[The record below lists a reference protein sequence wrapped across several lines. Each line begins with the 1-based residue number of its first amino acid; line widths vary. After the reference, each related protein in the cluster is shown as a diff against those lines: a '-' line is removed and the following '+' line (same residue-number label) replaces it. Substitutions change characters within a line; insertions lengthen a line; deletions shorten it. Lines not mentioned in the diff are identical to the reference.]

1 MVALRHLVGPE
12 EGRRGRFKSPAR
24 LGASELR
31 GRISM
36 EMQPGQMAYDR
47 ASTVFSPDGRLFQ
60 VEYALQAIQM
70 GGTAVAVAFD
80 GGIVFVAY
88 RNLPVS
94 ALADAGS
101 IEKSFAIDVGLGCVT
116 AGLIADSRV
125 LVEFLRVE
133 AQRHRLAFGE
143 TVPYTVLG
151 HSLGTL
157 LQQYTQ
163 FGGTRPFAVS
173 LLLGGFHG
181 RTPGLLELD
190 PSGATIGWKAY
201 AIGRNR
207 RAVAD
212 YLEEKLS
219 ERPTEESALKLAVQ
233 AVAEGSPTP
242 FQPDALD
249 VAILEPEAELR
260 RLTTAEVSKRVQGL
274 SFIGPPERRGSSR

>member
-1 MVALRHLVGPE
+1 
-12 EGRRGRFKSPAR
+12 
-24 LGASELR
+24 
-31 GRISM
+31 M

-70 GGTAVAVAFD
+70 GGTAVAVTYD
-80 GGIVFVAY
+80 TGIVFVAY

-94 ALADAGS
+94 SLAEAGS
-101 IEKSFAIDVGLGCVT
+101 IEKSFAIDQGLGCVT

-133 AQRHRLAFGE
+133 AQRHRLTYGE
-143 TVPYTVLG
+143 APPFTLLG
-151 HSLGTL
+151 HALGTL

-173 LLLGGFHG
+173 LLLGGFDG
-181 RTPGLLELD
+181 RSPGLVELD

-212 YLEEKLS
+212 FLEEKL
-219 ERPTEESALKLAVQ
+219 PDHLTEDAAFKLAVQ

-242 FQPDALD
+242 FQAEALD
-249 VAILEPEAELR
+249 VAILEPDTDLR
-260 RLTTAEVSKRVQGL
+260 RLAVSEVARRVQGMP
-274 SFIGPPERRGSSR
+274 FIGAPERRPNAR

>member
-1 MVALRHLVGPE
+1 
-12 EGRRGRFKSPAR
+12 
-24 LGASELR
+24 
-31 GRISM
+31 M

-70 GGTAVAVAFD
+70 GGTAVAVTYDA
-80 GGIVFVAY
+80 GVVFVAF

-94 ALADAGS
+94 SLAEAGS
-101 IEKSFAIDVGLGCVT
+101 IEKSFAIDAGLGCVT

-133 AQRHRLAFGE
+133 AQRHKLSYGE
-143 TVPYTVLG
+143 AIPYSVLG
-151 HSLGTL
+151 HALGTL

-173 LLLGGFHG
+173 LLLGGFQG
-181 RTPGLLELD
+181 RTAGLIELD

-212 YLEEKLS
+212 FLEEKITDKL
-219 ERPTEESALKLAVQ
+219 TEETAFKLAVQ

-242 FQPDALD
+242 FLPEALD
-249 VAILEPEAELR
+249 VAILEPDTELR
-260 RLTTAEVSKRVQGL
+260 RLSPSEVAKRVQGMPFVG
-274 SFIGPPERRGSSR
+274 SPEKKSASR

>member
-1 MVALRHLVGPE
+1 
-12 EGRRGRFKSPAR
+12 
-24 LGASELR
+24 
-31 GRISM
+31 M

-70 GGTAVAVAFD
+70 GGTAVAVAYD
-80 GGIVFVAY
+80 NGIVFVAY

-94 ALADAGS
+94 SLAEAGS
-101 IEKSFAIDVGLGCVT
+101 IEKSFAIDAGLGCVT

-133 AQRHRLAFGE
+133 AQRHRLTYGE
-143 TVPYTVLG
+143 SAPYTLLG

-157 LQQYTQ
+157 LQQFTQ

-173 LLLGGFHG
+173 LLLGGFSNG
-181 RTPGLLELD
+181 VPGLVELD

-212 YLEEKLS
+212 FLEEKLP
-219 ERPTEESALKLAVQ
+219 EHLTEESGFKLAVQ

-242 FQPDALD
+242 FQPEALD
-249 VAILEPEAELR
+249 VAILEPGADLR
-260 RLTTAEVSKRVQGL
+260 RLPTPEVARRVQGMP
-274 SFIGPPERRGSSR
+274 FIGAPERKQNGR

>member
-1 MVALRHLVGPE
+1 
-12 EGRRGRFKSPAR
+12 
-24 LGASELR
+24 
-31 GRISM
+31 M

-70 GGTAVAVAFD
+70 GGTAVAVTYD
-80 GGIVFVAY
+80 GGIVFVAF

-94 ALADAGS
+94 SLAESRS
-101 IEKSFAIDVGLGCVT
+101 IEKSFAIDTGLGCVT

-133 AQRHRLAFGE
+133 AQRHRLTYGE
-143 TVPYTVLG
+143 SAPFALLG
-151 HSLGTL
+151 HALGTL

-173 LLLGGFHG
+173 LLLGGFTG
-181 RTPGLLELD
+181 RTPGLIELD

-212 YLEEKLS
+212 YLEEKMPDHLD
-219 ERPTEESALKLAVQ
+219 EAGAFKLAVQ

-242 FQPDALD
+242 FPPEALD
-249 VAILEPEAELR
+249 VAFLEPDSDLR
-260 RLTTAEVSKRVQGL
+260 RLAAAEVARRVQGMP
-274 SFIGPPERRGSSR
+274 FIGSPERSKGTASR

>member
-1 MVALRHLVGPE
+1 
-12 EGRRGRFKSPAR
+12 
-24 LGASELR
+24 
-31 GRISM
+31 M

-70 GGTAVAVAFD
+70 GGTAVAVTYD
-80 GGIVFVAY
+80 TGIIFVAF
-88 RNLPVS
+88 RNLPTS
-94 ALADAGS
+94 SLAESGS
-101 IEKSFAIDVGLGCVT
+101 IEKSFAIDTGLGCVT

-133 AQRHRLAFGE
+133 AQRHRLTFGE
-143 TVPYTVLG
+143 TAPYAVLG
-151 HSLGTL
+151 HALGTL
-157 LQQYTQ
+157 LQQFTQ

-173 LLLGGFHG
+173 LLLGGFNNG
-181 RTPGLLELD
+181 APGLIELD

-212 YLEEKLS
+212 FLEEKVTDHLA
-219 ERPTEESALKLAVQ
+219 EEAAFKLAVQ

-242 FQPDALD
+242 FQPEALD
-249 VAILEPEAELR
+249 VAILEPNSELR
-260 RLTTAEVSKRVQGL
+260 RLVPADVTRRVQGMP
-274 SFIGPPERRGSSR
+274 FIGAPEKKPNNR

>member
-1 MVALRHLVGPE
+1 
-12 EGRRGRFKSPAR
+12 
-24 LGASELR
+24 
-31 GRISM
+31 M

-70 GGTAVAVAFD
+70 GGTAVAVTYSS
-80 GGIVFVAY
+80 GIVFVAF

-94 ALADAGS
+94 SLAEATS
-101 IEKSFAIDVGLGCVT
+101 IEKSFAIDAGLGCVT

-125 LVEFLRVE
+125 LVEFLRLE
-133 AQRHRLAFGE
+133 AQRHRILLGE
-143 TVPYTVLG
+143 SAPYTLLG
-151 HSLGTL
+151 QTLGTH
-157 LQQYTQ
+157 LQQFTQ

-173 LLLGGFHG
+173 LLLGGFTG
-181 RTPGLLELD
+181 GTPGLVELD

-212 YLEEKLS
+212 FLEEKLPA
-219 ERPTEESALKLAVQ
+219 ERSEESAFKLAVQ

-242 FQPDALD
+242 FPAEALD
-249 VAILEPEAELR
+249 VAILEPNAELR
-260 RLTTAEVSKRVQGL
+260 HLGPEEVARRVSGL
-274 SFIGPPERRGSSR
+274 PFIGPSERTKGGR

>member
-1 MVALRHLVGPE
+1 
-12 EGRRGRFKSPAR
+12 
-24 LGASELR
+24 
-31 GRISM
+31 M

-70 GGTAVAVAFD
+70 GGTAVAVTYD
-80 GGIVFVAY
+80 TGIIFVAF
-88 RNLPVS
+88 RNLPTS
-94 ALADAGS
+94 SLAESGS
-101 IEKSFAIDVGLGCVT
+101 IEKSFAVDTGLGCVT

-133 AQRHRLAFGE
+133 AQRHRLTFGE
-143 TVPYTVLG
+143 TAPYAVLG
-151 HSLGTL
+151 HALGTL
-157 LQQYTQ
+157 LQQFTQ

-173 LLLGGFHG
+173 LLLGGFNG
-181 RTPGLLELD
+181 TSPGLIELD

-212 YLEEKLS
+212 FLEEKVTDHLS
-219 ERPTEESALKLAVQ
+219 EEAAFKLAVQ

-242 FQPDALD
+242 FQPEALD
-249 VAILEPEAELR
+249 AAILEPNAELR
-260 RLTTAEVSKRVQGL
+260 RLTPAEVARRVQGL
-274 SFIGPPERRGSSR
+274 PFIGAPEKKSGSR

>member
-1 MVALRHLVGPE
+1 
-12 EGRRGRFKSPAR
+12 
-24 LGASELR
+24 
-31 GRISM
+31 M

-70 GGTAVAVAFD
+70 GGTAVAVTYD
-80 GGIVFVAY
+80 TGIVFVAY

-94 ALADAGS
+94 ALAEASS
-101 IEKSFAIDVGLGCVT
+101 IEKSFAIDTGLGCVT

-125 LVEFLRVE
+125 LVEYLRVE
-133 AQRHRLAFGE
+133 AQRHRITYGE
-143 TVPYTVLG
+143 AAPYGLLG

-157 LQQYTQ
+157 LQQFTQ

-173 LLLGGFHG
+173 LLLGGFNA
-181 RTPGLLELD
+181 RTPGLVELD

-212 YLEEKLS
+212 FLEEKVS
-219 ERPTEESALKLAVQ
+219 DKMAEDAAFKLAVQ

-242 FQPDALD
+242 FQPEALD
-249 VAILEPEAELR
+249 AAILEPESALR
-260 RLTTAEVSKRVQGL
+260 RLPTAEVARRVQGL
-274 SFIGPPERRGSSR
+274 PFIGAPERKSNGR

>member
-1 MVALRHLVGPE
+1 
-12 EGRRGRFKSPAR
+12 
-24 LGASELR
+24 
-31 GRISM
+31 M

-70 GGTAVAVAFD
+70 GGTAVAVTYD
-80 GGIVFVAY
+80 TGIVFVAY

-94 ALADAGS
+94 SLAEASS
-101 IEKSFAIDVGLGCVT
+101 IEKSFAIDAGLGCVT

-133 AQRHRLAFGE
+133 SQRHRIAYSE
-143 TVPYTVLG
+143 SAPYAMLG

-157 LQQYTQ
+157 LQQFTQ

-173 LLLGGFHG
+173 LLLGGFSNG
-181 RTPGLLELD
+181 QAGLVELD

-212 YLEEKLS
+212 YLEEKIS
-219 ERPTEESALKLAVQ
+219 DRRDEAAAFELAVK
-233 AVAEGSPTP
+233 AVAEGSPSP
-242 FQPDALD
+242 FPPEALD
-249 VAILEPEAELR
+249 VSILEPDRELR
-260 RLTTAEVSKRVQGL
+260 RLTPVEIAKRVQGMP
-274 SFIGPPERRGSSR
+274 FIGTPERKPNGR

>member
-1 MVALRHLVGPE
+1 
-12 EGRRGRFKSPAR
+12 
-24 LGASELR
+24 
-31 GRISM
+31 M

-70 GGTAVAVAFD
+70 GGTAVAVTYT
-80 GGIVFVAY
+80 GGIVFVAF

-94 ALADAGS
+94 SLAESGS
-101 IEKSFAIDVGLGCVT
+101 IEKSFAIDTGLGCVT

-125 LVEFLRVE
+125 LVEFLRLE
-133 AQRHRLAFGE
+133 AQRHRITWGE
-143 TVPYTVLG
+143 SAPFSLLG
-151 HSLGTL
+151 HSLGGH
-157 LQQYTQ
+157 LQQFTQ

-173 LLLGGFHG
+173 LLLGGFTNG
-181 RTPGLLELD
+181 VPGLLELD

-212 YLEEKLS
+212 FLEEKIAA
-219 ERPTEESALKLAVQ
+219 ERTEDSAFRLAVQ

-242 FQPDALD
+242 FPPEALD
-249 VAILEPEAELR
+249 VAILEPDSELR
-260 RLTTAEVSKRVQGL
+260 RLSAPEVARRVSGMP
-274 SFIGPPERRGSSR
+274 FIGTGERSKTGK

>member
-1 MVALRHLVGPE
+1 
-12 EGRRGRFKSPAR
+12 
-24 LGASELR
+24 
-31 GRISM
+31 
-36 EMQPGQMAYDR
+36 MAYDR

-70 GGTAVAVAFD
+70 GGTAVAVTYE

-94 ALADAGS
+94 SLAEAGS
-101 IEKSFAIDVGLGCVT
+101 IEKSFAIDPGLGCVT

-125 LVEFLRVE
+125 LVEFLRLE
-133 AQRHRLAFGE
+133 AQRHRITFGE
-143 TVPYTVLG
+143 AAPYTLLG
-151 HSLGTL
+151 HTLGTH

-173 LLLGGFHG
+173 LLLGGFSPEG
-181 RTPGLLELD
+181 TPGLLELD

-212 YLEEKLS
+212 FLEEKVGPA
-219 ERPTEESALKLAVQ
+219 RTEETAFRLAVQ

-242 FQPDALD
+242 FPPEALD
-249 VAILEPEAELR
+249 AAILEPDTELR
-260 RLTTAEVSKRVQGL
+260 RLPSAEVTRRVAGL
-274 SFIGPPERRGSSR
+274 PFIGTPDRTNRPPK

>member
-1 MVALRHLVGPE
+1 
-12 EGRRGRFKSPAR
+12 
-24 LGASELR
+24 
-31 GRISM
+31 M

-70 GGTAVAVAFD
+70 GGTAVAVTYD

-94 ALADAGS
+94 SLAESGS
-101 IEKSFAIDVGLGCVT
+101 IEKSFAIDPGLGCVT

-125 LVEFLRVE
+125 LVEFLRLE
-133 AQRHRLAFGE
+133 AQRHRITFGE
-143 TVPYTVLG
+143 AAPYTLLG
-151 HSLGTL
+151 HTLGTH
-157 LQQYTQ
+157 LQQFTQ

-173 LLLGGFHG
+173 LLLGGFASDG
-181 RTPGLLELD
+181 APGLIELD

-212 YLEEKLS
+212 FLEEKITATRS
-219 ERPTEESALKLAVQ
+219 EETAFKLAVQ

-242 FQPDALD
+242 FPAEALD
-249 VAILEPEAELR
+249 AAILEPEKDLR
-260 RLTTAEVSKRVQGL
+260 RLVPAEVARRVSGL
-274 SFIGPPERRGSSR
+274 PFIGPSERANKPAK

>member
-1 MVALRHLVGPE
+1 
-12 EGRRGRFKSPAR
+12 
-24 LGASELR
+24 
-31 GRISM
+31 M

-70 GGTAVAVAFD
+70 GGTAVAVTYEN
-80 GGIVFVAY
+80 GIVFVAY

-94 ALADAGS
+94 SLAEAGS
-101 IEKSFAIDVGLGCVT
+101 IEKCFAIDTGLGCVT

-133 AQRHRLAFGE
+133 AQRHRLTYGE
-143 TVPYTVLG
+143 SAPYTLLG

-173 LLLGGFHG
+173 LLLGGFTN
-181 RTPGLLELD
+181 RVPGLIELD

-212 YLEEKLS
+212 YLEEKMPDHLS
-219 ERPTEESALKLAVQ
+219 EADGFKLAVQ

-242 FQPDALD
+242 FQAEALD
-249 VAILEPEAELR
+249 VSFLEPDADLR
-260 RLTTAEVSKRVQGL
+260 RLPTAEVARRVQGMP
-274 SFIGPPERRGSSR
+274 FIGTPERKSSSR

>member
-1 MVALRHLVGPE
+1 
-12 EGRRGRFKSPAR
+12 
-24 LGASELR
+24 
-31 GRISM
+31 M

-70 GGTAVAVAFD
+70 GGTAVAVTYST
-80 GGIVFVAY
+80 GIVFVAF

-94 ALADAGS
+94 SLADAGS
-101 IEKSFAIDVGLGCVT
+101 VEKSFAIDTGLGCVT

-133 AQRHRLAFGE
+133 AQRHRLTFGE
-143 TVPYTVLG
+143 AAPYTLLG
-151 HSLGTL
+151 HALGTL
-157 LQQYTQ
+157 LQQFTQ

-173 LLLGGFHG
+173 LLLGGFDG
-181 RTPGLLELD
+181 DAPGLVELD

-212 YLEEKLS
+212 FLEEKVTDKLD
-219 ERPTEESALKLAVQ
+219 EDAAFKLAVQ

-242 FQPDALD
+242 FPPEALD
-249 VAILEPEAELR
+249 AAILQPNAELR
-260 RLTTAEVSKRVQGL
+260 RLPAAEVARRVQGL
-274 SFIGPPERRGSSR
+274 SFIGTPERKGNGR

>member
-1 MVALRHLVGPE
+1 
-12 EGRRGRFKSPAR
+12 
-24 LGASELR
+24 
-31 GRISM
+31 M

-70 GGTAVAVAFD
+70 GGTAVAVTFD

-94 ALADAGS
+94 QLAEAGS
-101 IEKSFAIDVGLGCVT
+101 IEKSFALDAGLGCVT

-125 LVEFLRVE
+125 LVDFLRLE
-133 AQRHRLAFGE
+133 AQRYRISFGE
-143 TVPYTVLG
+143 TIPTPLLA
-151 HSLGTL
+151 SALGTH
-157 LQQYTQ
+157 LQQFTQ

-173 LLLGGFHG
+173 LLLGGFSTD
-181 RTPGLLELD
+181 RPELIELD

-207 RAVAD
+207 RQVAD
-212 YLEEKLS
+212 FLEEKLPES
-219 ERPTEESALKLAVQ
+219 RNEETAFRLAVQ

-242 FQPDALD
+242 FSADALD
-249 VAILEPEAELR
+249 IALLGPNQELR
-260 RLTTAEVSKRVQGL
+260 RLPSAEVARRVQGL
-274 SFIGPPERRGSSR
+274 PFIGAPERKGSGR

>member
-1 MVALRHLVGPE
+1 
-12 EGRRGRFKSPAR
+12 
-24 LGASELR
+24 
-31 GRISM
+31 M

-70 GGTAVAVAFD
+70 GGTAVAVTYD
-80 GGIVFVAY
+80 TGIVFVAY

-94 ALADAGS
+94 SLAEAGS
-101 IEKSFAIDVGLGCVT
+101 IEKSFAIDSGLGCVT

-125 LVEFLRVE
+125 LVEYLRVE
-133 AQRHRLAFGE
+133 AQRHRITYGE
-143 TVPYTVLG
+143 AAPYGLLG

-157 LQQYTQ
+157 LQQFTQ

-173 LLLGGFHG
+173 LLLGGFNG
-181 RTPGLLELD
+181 RAPGLVELD

-212 YLEEKLS
+212 YLEEKVTDKLN
-219 ERPTEESALKLAVQ
+219 EEAAFKLAVQ

-242 FQPDALD
+242 FQPEALD
-249 VAILEPEAELR
+249 AAILEPESALR
-260 RLTTAEVSKRVQGL
+260 RLPTTEVARRVQGL
-274 SFIGPPERRGSSR
+274 PFIGAPERKTNGR

>member
-1 MVALRHLVGPE
+1 
-12 EGRRGRFKSPAR
+12 
-24 LGASELR
+24 
-31 GRISM
+31 M

-70 GGTAVAVAFD
+70 GGTAVAVTFNR
-80 GGIVFVAY
+80 GIVFVAY

-94 ALADAGS
+94 SLAEAGS
-101 IEKSFAIDVGLGCVT
+101 IEKSFAIDTGLGCVT

-125 LVEFLRVE
+125 LVEFLRLE
-133 AQRHRLAFGE
+133 AQRHRITWGE
-143 TVPYTVLG
+143 PAPFTVLG
-151 HSLGTL
+151 HSLGTH
-157 LQQYTQ
+157 LQQFTQ

-173 LLLGGFHG
+173 LLLGGFTG
-181 RTPGLLELD
+181 DVPGLIELD

-212 YLEEKLS
+212 FLEEKLGTERS
-219 ERPTEESALKLAVQ
+219 EEAAFKLAVQ

-242 FQPDALD
+242 FPPEALD
-249 VAILEPEAELR
+249 VAILEPEQELR
-260 RLTTAEVSKRVQGL
+260 RLPVAEVARRVNGM
-274 SFIGPPERRGSSR
+274 SFIGPAERNRK

>member
-1 MVALRHLVGPE
+1 
-12 EGRRGRFKSPAR
+12 
-24 LGASELR
+24 
-31 GRISM
+31 M

-70 GGTAVAVAFD
+70 GGTAVAVTYDA
-80 GGIVFVAY
+80 GIVFVAF

-94 ALADAGS
+94 SLAESSS
-101 IEKSFAIDVGLGCVT
+101 IEKSFAIDAGLGCVT

-125 LVEFLRVE
+125 LVEFLRLE
-133 AQRHRLAFGE
+133 AQRHRILLGE
-143 TVPYTVLG
+143 TIPYALLG
-151 HSLGTL
+151 QTLGTH
-157 LQQYTQ
+157 LQQFTQ

-173 LLLGGFHG
+173 LLLGGFAG
-181 RTPGLLELD
+181 GTPGLVELD

-212 YLEEKLS
+212 FLEEKLTDA
-219 ERPTEESALKLAVQ
+219 RTEESAFKLAVQ

-242 FQPDALD
+242 FPPEALD
-249 VAILEPEAELR
+249 VAVLEPDAELR
-260 RLTTAEVSKRVQGL
+260 HLAPDEVGRRVAGL
-274 SFIGPPERRGSSR
+274 PFIGTPDRSKGAR

>member
-1 MVALRHLVGPE
+1 
-12 EGRRGRFKSPAR
+12 
-24 LGASELR
+24 
-31 GRISM
+31 M

-70 GGTAVAVAFD
+70 GGTAVAVAYET
-80 GGIVFVAY
+80 GIVFVAY

-94 ALADAGS
+94 SLAEAGS
-101 IEKSFAIDVGLGCVT
+101 IEKSFAIDAGLGCVT

-133 AQRHRLAFGE
+133 AQRHRLTYGE
-143 TVPYTVLG
+143 SAPYALLG
-151 HSLGTL
+151 HALGTL
-157 LQQYTQ
+157 LQQFTQ

-173 LLLGGFHG
+173 LLLGGFTNG
-181 RTPGLLELD
+181 VPGLVELD

-212 YLEEKLS
+212 YLEEKIGEKL
-219 ERPTEESALKLAVQ
+219 TEEAAFKLAVQ

-242 FQPDALD
+242 FQPEALD
-249 VAILEPEAELR
+249 AAILEPAQDLR
-260 RLTTAEVSKRVQGL
+260 RLPTSEVARRVQGMP
-274 SFIGPPERRGSSR
+274 FIGAPERKANGR

>member
-1 MVALRHLVGPE
+1 
-12 EGRRGRFKSPAR
+12 
-24 LGASELR
+24 
-31 GRISM
+31 M

-70 GGTAVAVAFD
+70 GGTAVAVTYD

-94 ALADAGS
+94 SLADAGS
-101 IEKSFAIDVGLGCVT
+101 IEKSFAIDPGLGCVT

-125 LVEFLRVE
+125 LIEFLRLE
-133 AQRHRLAFGE
+133 AQRHRILFGE
-143 TVPYTVLG
+143 SAPFTVLG
-151 HSLGTL
+151 HALGTH
-157 LQQYTQ
+157 LQQFTQ

-173 LLLGGFHG
+173 LLLGGFSNDG
-181 RTPGLLELD
+181 TPGLLELD

-212 YLEEKLS
+212 FLEEKIPAT
-219 ERPTEESALKLAVQ
+219 RTEETAFRLAVQ

-242 FQPDALD
+242 FPPEALD
-249 VAILEPEAELR
+249 ASILEPDTELR
-260 RLTTAEVSKRVQGL
+260 RLPVADVARRVAGMP
-274 SFIGPPERRGSSR
+274 FIGASERGGRSGK

>member
-1 MVALRHLVGPE
+1 
-12 EGRRGRFKSPAR
+12 
-24 LGASELR
+24 
-31 GRISM
+31 M

-70 GGTAVAVAFD
+70 GGTAVAVTYD
-80 GGIVFVAY
+80 SGIVFVAF

-94 ALADAGS
+94 SLAEATS
-101 IEKSFAIDVGLGCVT
+101 IEKSFAIDTGLGCVT

-125 LVEFLRVE
+125 LVEFLRLE
-133 AQRHRLAFGE
+133 AQRHRISFGE
-143 TVPYTVLG
+143 VAPYSLLG
-151 HSLGTL
+151 HALGTH
-157 LQQYTQ
+157 LQQFTQ

-173 LLLGGFHG
+173 LLLGGFTD
-181 RTPGLLELD
+181 RTPGLIELD

-212 YLEEKLS
+212 FLEEKVGGP
-219 ERPTEESALKLAVQ
+219 RDEEAAFKLAVQ

-242 FQPDALD
+242 FPPEALD
-249 VAILEPEAELR
+249 ISILQPETELR
-260 RLTTAEVSKRVQGL
+260 HLAPAEVAKRVNGL
-274 SFIGPPERRGSSR
+274 PFIGTPERASRGSK

>member
-1 MVALRHLVGPE
+1 
-12 EGRRGRFKSPAR
+12 
-24 LGASELR
+24 
-31 GRISM
+31 M

-70 GGTAVAVAFD
+70 GGTAVAVTYD
-80 GGIVFVAY
+80 TGIVFVAY

-94 ALADAGS
+94 SLAESGS
-101 IEKSFAIDVGLGCVT
+101 IEKSFAIDAGLGCVT

-133 AQRHRLAFGE
+133 AQRHRITYGE
-143 TVPYTVLG
+143 AAPFTLLG
-151 HSLGTL
+151 HALGTL
-157 LQQYTQ
+157 LQYYTQ

-173 LLLGGFHG
+173 LLLGGFNG
-181 RTPGLLELD
+181 KSPGLVELD

-212 YLEEKLS
+212 FLEEKVGEHL
-219 ERPTEESALKLAVQ
+219 TEEAAFKLAVQ

-242 FQPDALD
+242 FQAEALD

-260 RLTTAEVSKRVQGL
+260 RLPAAEVARRVQGMP
-274 SFIGPPERRGSSR
+274 FIGAPERRSSSR

>member
-1 MVALRHLVGPE
+1 
-12 EGRRGRFKSPAR
+12 
-24 LGASELR
+24 
-31 GRISM
+31 M

-70 GGTAVAVAFD
+70 GGTAVAVTYA

-94 ALADAGS
+94 SLAEAGS
-101 IEKSFAIDVGLGCVT
+101 IEKSFAIDAGLGCVT

-125 LVEFLRVE
+125 LVEFLRLD
-133 AQRHRLAFGE
+133 AQRHRITYGEVAPYGLLAHG
-143 TVPYTVLG
+143 
-151 HSLGTL
+151 LGTH
-157 LQQYTQ
+157 LQQFTQ

-173 LLLGGFHG
+173 LLLGGFTHG
-181 RTPGLLELD
+181 VPGLVELD

-212 YLEEKLS
+212 FLEEKLPA
-219 ERPTEESALKLAVQ
+219 ERTEESAFKLAVQ

-242 FQPDALD
+242 FPPEALD
-249 VAILEPEAELR
+249 VAVLEPEQELR
-260 RLTTAEVSKRVQGL
+260 RLPTPEVARRVAGMP
-274 SFIGPPERRGSSR
+274 FIGSPERARGPGA

>member
-1 MVALRHLVGPE
+1 
-12 EGRRGRFKSPAR
+12 
-24 LGASELR
+24 
-31 GRISM
+31 M

-70 GGTAVAVAFD
+70 GGTAVAVTYD
-80 GGIVFVAY
+80 TGIVFVAY

-94 ALADAGS
+94 TLAEAGS
-101 IEKSFAIDVGLGCVT
+101 IEKSFAIDTGLGCVT

-125 LVEFLRVE
+125 LVEYLRVE
-133 AQRHRLAFGE
+133 AQRHRITYGE
-143 TVPYTVLG
+143 AAPYGLLG

-157 LQQYTQ
+157 LQQFTQ

-173 LLLGGFHG
+173 LLLGGFNG
-181 RTPGLLELD
+181 RAPGLVELD

-212 YLEEKLS
+212 YLEEKV
-219 ERPTEESALKLAVQ
+219 TEKLNEEAAFRLAVQ

-242 FQPDALD
+242 FQPEALD
-249 VAILEPEAELR
+249 AAILEPESALR
-260 RLTTAEVSKRVQGL
+260 RLPTADVARRVQGL
-274 SFIGPPERRGSSR
+274 PFIGAPERKTNGR

>member
-1 MVALRHLVGPE
+1 
-12 EGRRGRFKSPAR
+12 
-24 LGASELR
+24 
-31 GRISM
+31 M

-70 GGTAVAVAFD
+70 GGTAVAVTYET
-80 GGIVFVAY
+80 GIVFVAY

-94 ALADAGS
+94 ALAEAGS
-101 IEKSFAIDVGLGCVT
+101 IEKSFAIDTGLGCVT

-133 AQRHRLAFGE
+133 AQRHRLTYGE
-143 TVPYTVLG
+143 AIPYALLG

-173 LLLGGFHG
+173 LLLGGFQG
-181 RTPGLLELD
+181 RAPGLLELD

-212 YLEEKLS
+212 YLEEKLADHAN
-219 ERPTEESALKLAVQ
+219 EEAAFKLAVQ

-242 FQPDALD
+242 FQPEALD

-260 RLTTAEVSKRVQGL
+260 RLPTSEIARRVQGMP
-274 SFIGPPERRGSSR
+274 FIGAPDRKGASR

>member
-1 MVALRHLVGPE
+1 
-12 EGRRGRFKSPAR
+12 
-24 LGASELR
+24 
-31 GRISM
+31 M

-70 GGTAVAVAFD
+70 GGTAVAVAYD
-80 GGIVFVAY
+80 AGIVFVAY

-94 ALADAGS
+94 SLAEAGS
-101 IEKSFAIDVGLGCVT
+101 IEKSFAIDAGLGCVT

-133 AQRHRLAFGE
+133 AQRHRLTYGE
-143 TVPYTVLG
+143 SAPYALLG

-157 LQQYTQ
+157 LQQFTQ

-173 LLLGGFHG
+173 LLLGGFSNG
-181 RTPGLLELD
+181 VPGLVELD

-212 YLEEKLS
+212 FLEEKLP
-219 ERPTEESALKLAVQ
+219 EHLNEDAAFKLAVQ

-242 FQPDALD
+242 FQPEALD
-249 VAILEPEAELR
+249 VAILEPGADLR
-260 RLTTAEVSKRVQGL
+260 RLPTSEVARRVQGMP
-274 SFIGPPERRGSSR
+274 FIGAPERKTNGR

>member
-1 MVALRHLVGPE
+1 
-12 EGRRGRFKSPAR
+12 
-24 LGASELR
+24 
-31 GRISM
+31 M

-70 GGTAVAVAFD
+70 GGTAVAVTYD
-80 GGIVFVAY
+80 SGIIFVAF
-88 RNLPVS
+88 RNLPAS
-94 ALADAGS
+94 SLADAGS
-101 IEKSFAIDVGLGCVT
+101 IEKSFAVDAGLGCVT

-133 AQRHRLAFGE
+133 AQRHRLTYGE
-143 TVPYTVLG
+143 SAPFPLLG
-151 HSLGTL
+151 HALGTL
-157 LQQYTQ
+157 LQQFTQ

-173 LLLGGFHG
+173 LLLGGFNG
-181 RTPGLLELD
+181 TTPGLIELD

-212 YLEEKLS
+212 YLEEKY
-219 ERPTEESALKLAVQ
+219 TEHLAEDAAFKLAVQ

-242 FQPDALD
+242 FPPEALD
-249 VAILEPEAELR
+249 VAILEPGADLR
-260 RLTTAEVSKRVQGL
+260 RLPPADVARRVQGM
-274 SFIGPPERRGSSR
+274 SFIGTPDRKANGR

>member
-1 MVALRHLVGPE
+1 
-12 EGRRGRFKSPAR
+12 
-24 LGASELR
+24 
-31 GRISM
+31 M

-70 GGTAVAVAFD
+70 GGTAVAVTYD
-80 GGIVFVAY
+80 TGIVFVAF

-94 ALADAGS
+94 LLADAGS
-101 IEKSFAIDVGLGCVT
+101 VEKSFAVDSGLGCVT

-133 AQRHRLAFGE
+133 AQRHRITFGE
-143 TVPYTVLG
+143 PAPYALLG
-151 HSLGTL
+151 HALGTL
-157 LQQYTQ
+157 LQQFTQ

-173 LLLGGFHG
+173 LLLGGFNG
-181 RTPGLLELD
+181 RTPGLIELD

-212 YLEEKLS
+212 FLEEKVTDKL
-219 ERPTEESALKLAVQ
+219 TEDAAFKLAVQ

-242 FQPDALD
+242 FQAEALD
-249 VAILEPEAELR
+249 AAILEPESELR
-260 RLTTAEVSKRVQGL
+260 RLPSTEVARRVQGL
-274 SFIGPPERRGSSR
+274 PFIGTPERRPNGR

>member
-1 MVALRHLVGPE
+1 
-12 EGRRGRFKSPAR
+12 
-24 LGASELR
+24 
-31 GRISM
+31 M

-70 GGTAVAVAFD
+70 GGTAVAVTYS

-94 ALADAGS
+94 SLAEATS
-101 IEKSFAIDVGLGCVT
+101 IEKSFAIDAGLGCVT

-125 LVEFLRVE
+125 LVEFLRLE
-133 AQRHRLAFGE
+133 AQRHKITFGE
-143 TVPYTVLG
+143 VAPYSLLG
-151 HSLGTL
+151 QALGTH
-157 LQQYTQ
+157 LQQFTQ

-173 LLLGGFHG
+173 LLLGGFTDG
-181 RTPGLLELD
+181 VPGLIELD

-212 YLEEKLS
+212 FLEEKIGG
-219 ERPTEESALKLAVQ
+219 ERNEEAAFKLAVQ

-242 FQPDALD
+242 FPPEALD
-249 VAILEPEAELR
+249 VSILEPTADLR
-260 RLTTAEVSKRVQGL
+260 HLTPAEVTKRVNGMP
-274 SFIGPPERRGSSR
+274 FIGPLERGNRK